1 MKRQKE
7 NFTLIELLVVIAI
20 IAILAGMLLPALNAA
35 RDRAR
40 CASCISNLRQTY
52 TVGRMY
58 LNDYNDF
65 FPAVKLGLAKPNTWI
80 DQFNLAGMIPGGKTV
95 NGKSVFYRCP
105 TGPNAE
111 GMTETKSTAYAA
123 PYYGGGTGI
132 SLKNRK
138 LLVSNTGKALSMS
151 QLILFVDNATRY
163 NDAKKTA
170 YQCPI
175 IPAANN
181 QSQWTETN
189 RGIPTAFHA
198 GKINLA
204 TFNGNI
210 ETVSPTELRFN
221 YFIPLKDNSQNPAG
235 WKDARYTIYIY

>member
-1 MKRQKE
+1 MKKREKK
-7 NFTLIELLVVIAI
+7 FTLIELLVVIAI
-20 IAILAGMLLPALNAA
+20 IAILAAMLLPALNAA

-40 CASCISNLRQTY
+40 CASCLGNLRQTY

-123 PYYGGGTGI
+123 PYYTGGI

-151 QLILFVDNATRY
+151 QLIMFVDNATRY
-163 NDAKKTA
+163 SDAKKTA

-175 IPAANN
+175 IPTPDT
-181 QSQWTETN
+181 QSEWNETN

-198 GKINLA
+198 GRINLA
-204 TFNGNI
+204 TFGGNI
-210 ETVSPTELRFN
+210 TTVTPGDLRLN
-221 YFIPLKDNSQNPAG
+221 YYIPLKYNSRNPAG

>member
-1 MKRQKE
+1 MKKREKK
-7 NFTLIELLVVIAI
+7 FTLIELLVVIAI

-40 CASCISNLRQTY
+40 CASCIGNLKQTY
-52 TVGRMY
+52 TVARMY
-58 LNDYNDF
+58 FNDHNDF
-65 FPAVKLGLAKPNTWI
+65 FPAITFGLKKPNTWI
-80 DQFNLAGMIPGGKTV
+80 DQFNAAGLIPGGKTE

-111 GMTETKSTAYAA
+111 GMTETRSTAYAA
-123 PYYGGGTGI
+123 PYASNEGI

-138 LLVSNTGKALSMS
+138 LLVSNTGNTLSMS

-163 NDAKKTA
+163 DDAKKTA

-175 IPAANN
+175 IPAPDT
-181 QSQWTETN
+181 SSEWGETN

-210 ETVSPTELRFN
+210 VTVSPSELRLN
-221 YFIPLKDNSQNPAG
+221 YYIPIKKNSYSPVS
-235 WKDARYTIYIY
+235 WKDSKYAIHMF